1 MVVPSLSKPPPL
13 AAPALPFPPFR
24 PSIFIH
30 KACIIQTKYFALKIL
45 ICYFVEV

>member
-1 MVVPSLSKPPPL
+1 MVVPSLFQAPSACCACTPPP
-13 AAPALPFPPFR
+13 AFR

-30 KACIIQTKYFALKIL
+30 KVCIIQTKYFALKIL